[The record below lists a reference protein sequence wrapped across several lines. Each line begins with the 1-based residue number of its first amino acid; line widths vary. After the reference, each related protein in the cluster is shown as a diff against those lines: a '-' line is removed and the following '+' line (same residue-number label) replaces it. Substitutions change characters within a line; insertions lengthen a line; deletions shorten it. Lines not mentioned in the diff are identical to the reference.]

1 MIRLRDNEVILFQG
15 DSITDGARG
24 RSEDLNHIM
33 GHGYQFIV
41 AAKLYLDNADKNI
54 NIVNRGVSG
63 NRISDIYAR
72 WDEDALD
79 INPTVLSILAG
90 VNDAHFAHLDGTGS
104 SPSEYKEIYKKMLSL
119 SKEKNPDLDIILM
132 EPFTGKF
139 EDEGKDKYF
148 RDYVSALSDKVKE
161 LSAEFGAVFV
171 PLQDA
176 FDLYMKEIE
185 PKRLIWDGVHPTV
198 MGHEIIA
205 RRWLEVVEKE
215 LFNF

>member
-54 NIVNRGVSG
+54 HIVNKGVSG
-63 NRISDIYAR
+63 NRISDIFDR
-72 WDEDALD
+72 WVEDALD

-90 VNDAHFAHLDGTGS
+90 VNDAHFMHLDGTGS
-104 SPSEYKEIYKKMLSL
+104 TPDEYKEIYKKMLTL
-119 SKEKNPDLDIILM
+119 SKEKNPEQKLILM
-132 EPFTGKF
+132 EPFTGRFDDSK
-139 EDEGKDKYF
+139 KDKYF
-148 RDYVSALSDKVKE
+148 RDYILSLSDKVKE
-161 LSAEFGAVFV
+161 LAAEFGAVFV

-176 FDLYMKEIE
+176 FDFYMKESD
-185 PKRLIWDGVHPTV
+185 PKRFIWDGVHPTV

-215 LFNF
+215 LF

>member
-1 MIRLRDNEVILFQG
+1 MITLRENDVILFQG

-54 NIVNRGVSG
+54 HIVNRGVSG

-72 WDEDALD
+72 WNEDALQL
-79 INPTVLSILAG
+79 NPTIVSILAG
-90 VNDAHFAHLDGTGS
+90 VNDAHFMHLDGTGAM
-104 SPSEYKEIYKKMLSL
+104 PDEYKEIYRKMLVQ
-119 SKEKNPDLDIILM
+119 SKEQNPELKLILM

-139 EDEGKDKYF
+139 EDDKKDKYF
-148 RDYVSALSDKVKE
+148 REYVSALSDKVRE
-161 LSAEFGAVFV
+161 LADEFGAVFV

-176 FDLYMKEIE
+176 FDMYMKKIE
-185 PKRLIWDGVHPTV
+185 PNRLIWDGVHPTV

-215 LFNF
+215 LF